1 MSRAKNE
8 GLTEKLCRYDELDG
22 VIRYV
27 YPFREMSVTGNSL
40 QTWQRQRLEFLR
52 EQVPPKEGLAS
63 VTVLAYHFWD
73 QPQFDTQFDFLE
85 CAIREA
91 WRHCGF
97 LKTVLVVNRVTPRL
111 ETFAALANG
120 HVKLD
125 VCEDLVPDRIYTMS
139 VDCNANLH
147 RRFDT
152 AYVLIVQ
159 NDGFPI
165 RSGLEKYV
173 GPWDFIGAPYVRNTW
188 RNRLFCNMFGCWVS
202 NGGFSLRSKKICEL
216 ASYYWNKKYF
226 KWSDSRAVSE
236 DIFYTETLPLRER
249 SYRKSV
255 RIADYAHSV
264 AFSYDAAFPYAGT
277 VPPFGF
283 HGLKA
288 FDALRLTGCFSE

>member
-1 MSRAKNE
+1 MNI
-8 GLTEKLCRYDELDG
+8 TE
-22 VIRYV
+22 
-27 YPFREMSVTGNSL
+27 NSL
-40 QTWQRQRLEFLR
+40 QTWQRQRLETLR
-52 EQVPPKEGLAS
+52 EQVPQNGGLVS
-63 VTVLAYHFWD
+63 VTALAYHFWD
-73 QPQFDTQFDFLE
+73 QPRFDMQFDFLE
-85 CAIREA
+85 CAIRET
-91 WRHCGF
+91 WRRCGL

-111 ETFAALANG
+111 EMFAALANG

-125 VCEDLVPDRIYTMS
+125 VCEDLVPERIYSMS

-152 AYVLIVQ
+152 EYVLIVQ

-165 RSGLEKYV
+165 RSGLEKFV

-188 RNRLFCNMFGCWVS
+188 RNRLFCNVLNCWVS

-226 KWSDSRAVSE
+226 KRSDSRAVSE

-249 SYRKSV
+249 DYRKSV
-255 RIADYAHSV
+255 RIADYAH
-264 AFSYDAAFPYAGT
+264 AFTFSYDAAFPYAGM

-288 FDALRLTGCFSE
+288 FDVLRSTGWLSE